1 MGKTAQHNDGGEDE
15 QGPARLLSD
24 LHTLQSR
31 AGITGRGYW
40 VPLLIFGAL
49 IGGSL
54 AFYEILRPAAHG
66 IAIVPRP
73 LPRHPGH
80 CAVLVNHVCKVVVGP
95 GHVQAIAGHITVV
108 TALGYYW
115 QLAIPAGVLLTALW
129 YRWRGDRVGL
139 RTPALGFLITGIV
152 LAELILLVPL
162 LAGQSGSLTQL
173 LHDTRQAGP
182 LVIIAVLLWVLA
194 WAERSRPLAV
204 ITAGYLVI
212 ALVVS
217 RFTDGGIAGGTTG
230 AADLSLAGLRLL
242 GLLPAV
248 FLLVAGLATCL
259 AQRVRLGRLA
269 AS

>member
-1 MGKTAQHNDGGEDE
+1 MGNTTQQNDGGEND
-15 QGPARLLSD
+15 PARLLSD

-40 VPLLIFGAL
+40 LPLLLFGAL
-49 IGGSL
+49 ICESL

-66 IAIVPRP
+66 IGIVPRP

-80 CAVLVNHVCKVVVGP
+80 CTVIVNHQCKAIIGS
-95 GHVQAIAGHITVV
+95 GHVQGVAAHITVV

-115 QLAIPAGVLLTALW
+115 QLAIPAGVVLTVLW

-152 LAELILLVPL
+152 LAELVLLVPL
-162 LAGQSGSLTQL
+162 LAGQSGSLTGL
-173 LHDTRQAGP
+173 MHDTRHAGP

-204 ITAGYLVI
+204 IAAGYLVI

-230 AADLSLAGLRLL
+230 AADVSLASLRLL
-242 GLLPAV
+242 GLLPAA
-248 FLLVAGLATCL
+248 FLLIAGLATW
-259 AQRVRLGRLA
+259 AVQRLRFRHLA